1 MSSESTPEAP
11 TVEPDNL
18 RIAILGLGK
27 MGGILAQGFLRAN
40 LLPAANL
47 TATVARADRERT
59 PNLGIALTTDNLAAA
74 QAADIIL
81 LAIKPYQI
89 VDVLEEIAPAL
100 PGKLVISVA
109 ASITTA
115 TMEHAASGMY
125 LDQEIAVIRAMPN
138 TPAKLGAGM
147 TAICRG
153 QHVTDAQLALA
164 ERIFATVGR
173 TVTLD
178 EKLID
183 AATGLSGSG
192 PAYLYI
198 VIDALAEAGV
208 SVGLPRET
216 ATLLAAQTA
225 YGAARMVL
233 ETGLHPAQ
241 LKDQVT
247 TPAGTTIA
255 GIQALEEGKL
265 RATLIQAV
273 KRSVERAKELSGS

>member
-1 MSSESTPEAP
+1 MSSESTTEAP
-11 TVEPDNL
+11 TVEPDHL

-27 MGGILAQGFLRAN
+27 MGGILAQGFLSAN

-47 TATVARADRERT
+47 TATVARADRART
-59 PNLGIALTTDNLAAA
+59 PDLGIALTTDNLAAA
-74 QAADIIL
+74 SAADIIL

-125 LDQEIAVIRAMPN
+125 VDQEIAVIRAMPN
-138 TPAKLGAGM
+138 TPAKLGAAM

-153 QHVTDAQLALA
+153 QYVTDAQLALA

-208 SVGLPRET
+208 SVGLPRDT

-273 KRSVERAKELSGS
+273 KRSVERAKELSGN

>member
-1 MSSESTPEAP
+1 MSSEPG
-11 TVEPDNL
+11 NL

-40 LLPAANL
+40 LLPASHL
-47 TATVARADRERT
+47 TATVARGDRDRT
-59 PNLGIALTTDNLAAA
+59 PDLGISRTTDNLAAA
-74 QAADIIL
+74 QSANVIL

-89 VDVLEEIAPAL
+89 VDVLHAIAPTL
-100 PGKLVISVA
+100 TPSKLVISVA

-115 TMEHAASGMY
+115 TMEAASGPG
-125 LDQEIAVIRAMPN
+125 IPVIRAMPN
-138 TPAKLGAGM
+138 TPAKVGAGM

-153 QHVTDAQLALA
+153 KHVTDAQLALA
-164 ERIFATVGR
+164 ERIFTTVGR

-178 EKLID
+178 ERLID

-208 SVGLPRET
+208 GVGLPRDM
-216 ATLLAAQTA
+216 ATLLAAQTT
-225 YGAARMVL
+225 YGAAKMVL

-247 TPAGTTIA
+247 TPGGTTIA
-255 GIQALEEGKL
+255 GILELEAGGLRSTLGKAVSSAVQ
-265 RATLIQAV
+265 RA
-273 KRSVERAKELSGS
+273 RELAGN

>member
-1 MSSESTPEAP
+1 MSSEPE
-11 TVEPDNL
+11 DL

-47 TATVARADRERT
+47 TATVARADRDRT
-59 PNLGIALTTDNLAAA
+59 PSLGISLTTDNLAAA
-74 QAADIIL
+74 QAADIVL

-115 TMEHAASGMY
+115 TMEHAASGSY
-125 LDQEIAVIRAMPN
+125 VDQKIAVIRAMPN
-138 TPAKLGAGM
+138 TPAAVGAGM

-153 QHVTDAQLALA
+153 RHVTDAQLALA
-164 ERIFATVGR
+164 ERIFSTVGR

-192 PAYLYI
+192 PAYIFIL
-198 VIDALAEAGV
+198 IDALAEAGV
-208 SVGLPRET
+208 SVGLPRDT
-216 ATLLAAQTA
+216 ATLLAAQTT

-273 KRSVERAKELSGS
+273 KRSAERAKELSGN

>member
-1 MSSESTPEAP
+1 
-11 TVEPDNL
+11 
-18 RIAILGLGK
+18 
-27 MGGILAQGFLRAN
+27 MGGILAQGFLSAG
-40 LLPAANL
+40 LLPAKNL
-47 TATVARADRERT
+47 TATVARADRDRT
-59 PNLGIALTTDNLAAA
+59 PDLGITLTTDNLAAA
-74 QAADIIL
+74 SAAEIVL

-89 VDVLEEIAPAL
+89 VDVLRQIAPAL
-100 PGKLVISVA
+100 QPGKLVISVA

-115 TMEHAASGMY
+115 TMEAAAGP
-125 LDQEIAVIRAMPN
+125 EIAVIRAMPN

-153 QHVTDAQLALA
+153 HHVTDAQLALA

-198 VIDALAEAGV
+198 IMDALAEAGV
-208 SVGLPRET
+208 SVGLPRDV
-216 ATLLAAQTA
+216 ATLLAAQTT
-225 YGAARMVL
+225 YGAAKMVL

-247 TPAGTTIA
+247 TPGGTTIA
-255 GIQALEEGKL
+255 GIQALEEGKI
-265 RATLIQAV
+265 RATLIHAV
-273 KRSVERAKELSGS
+273 KRSAERAKELSGS

>member
-1 MSSESTPEAP
+1 MSNATATEPE
-11 TVEPDNL
+11 DL

-27 MGGILAQGFLRAN
+27 MGGILAQGFLGAN

-59 PNLGIALTTDNLAAA
+59 PELGIALTTDNLAAA

-89 VDVLEEIAPAL
+89 VNVLEEIAPAL

-109 ASITTA
+109 ASITTEK
-115 TMEHAASGMY
+115 MEAAASGMY
-125 LDQEIAVIRAMPN
+125 VDQEIAVIRAMPN

-208 SVGLPRET
+208 SVGLPRDT

-255 GIQALEEGKL
+255 GIQALEEGKI

-273 KRSVERAKELSGS
+273 KRSAERAKELSGS

>member
-1 MSSESTPEAP
+1 MSTASTSDAP
-11 TVEPDNL
+11 L
-18 RIAILGLGK
+18 RIAVLGLGK
-27 MGGILAQGFLRAN
+27 MGGILAQGFISAG
-40 LLPAANL
+40 LLPAENL
-47 TATVARADRERT
+47 SATVARTDRDRT
-59 PNLGIALTTDNLAAA
+59 LDLGITLTTDNLAAA
-74 QAADIIL
+74 AAADVVL

-89 VDVLEEIAPAL
+89 VDVLQQIAPAL
-100 PGKLVISVA
+100 KPGKLVISVA

-115 TMEHAASGMY
+115 TMEAAAGP
-125 LDQEIAVIRAMPN
+125 EIAVIRAMPN

-153 QHVTDAQLALA
+153 RHVTDAQLVLA

-198 VIDALAEAGV
+198 IMDALAEAGV
-208 SVGLPRET
+208 SVGLPRDV
-216 ATLLAAQTA
+216 ATLLAAQTT

-247 TPAGTTIA
+247 TPGGTTIA
-255 GIQALEEGKL
+255 GIQALEEGKI
-265 RATLIQAV
+265 RATLIHAV
-273 KRSVERAKELSGS
+273 KRSAERAKELSGS

>member
-1 MSSESTPEAP
+1 MSTTPG
-11 TVEPDNL
+11 NL

-27 MGGILAQGFLRAN
+27 MGTILAQGFLRAD

-59 PNLGIALTTDNLAAA
+59 PDLGITLTSDNLAAA
-74 QAADIIL
+74 RAADVIL
-81 LAIKPYQI
+81 LAIKPWQI
-89 VDVLEEIAPAL
+89 APVLTEIAPAL
-100 PGKLVISVA
+100 TPTKLIISVA

-115 TMEHAASGMY
+115 AMEAAAGP
-125 LDQEIAVIRAMPN
+125 QIPVIRAMPH
-138 TPAKLGAGM
+138 TPAALGAGM

-153 QHVTDAQLALA
+153 RHVSDAQLALA

-216 ATLLAAQTA
+216 ATLLAAQTTL
-225 YGAARMVL
+225 GAARMVL
-233 ETGLHPAQ
+233 ETALHPAQ

-247 TPAGTTIA
+247 TPGGTTIA
-255 GIQALEEGKL
+255 GIQALEEGNL

-273 KRSVERAKELSGS
+273 KRSTARAKELAGS

>member
-1 MSSESTPEAP
+1 MSSEPE
-11 TVEPDNL
+11 DL

-27 MGGILAQGFLRAN
+27 MGGILAQGFLSAN

-47 TATVARADRERT
+47 TATVARADRDRT
-59 PNLGIALTTDNLAAA
+59 PDLGIRLTTDNLAAA

-89 VDVLEEIAPAL
+89 VDVLHEISPAL

-109 ASITTA
+109 ASIPTA
-115 TMEHAASGMY
+115 TMEAAAGAGV
-125 LDQEIAVIRAMPN
+125 AVIRAMPN

-147 TAICRG
+147 TAISRG
-153 QHVTDAQLALA
+153 QHVTDAQLALG

-208 SVGLPRET
+208 SVGLPRDI
-216 ATLLAAQTA
+216 ATLLAAQTT

-247 TPAGTTIA
+247 TPGGTTIA

-265 RATLIQAV
+265 RATIIQAV
-273 KRSVERAKELSGS
+273 KCSADRAKELSGS

>member
-1 MSSESTPEAP
+1 MSHTASNNAP
-11 TVEPDNL
+11 L

-40 LLPAANL
+40 LLPAENL
-47 TATVARADRERT
+47 TATVARTDRDRT
-59 PNLGIALTTDNLAAA
+59 PDLGITLTIDNLAAA

-89 VDVLEEIAPAL
+89 VNVLHEIAPAL
-100 PGKLVISVA
+100 HPTLGPAKLVISVA

-115 TMEHAASGMY
+115 TMETAAGP
-125 LDQEIAVIRAMPN
+125 EVPVIRAMPN
-138 TPAKLGAGM
+138 TPAALGAGM

-153 QHVTDAQLALA
+153 KHVTDEQLSLA

-198 VIDALAEAGV
+198 ILDALAEAGV
-208 SVGLPRET
+208 SVGLPREV

-233 ETGLHPAQ
+233 ETDLHPAL

-247 TPAGTTIA
+247 TPGGTTIA

-265 RATLIQAV
+265 RATLIRAV
-273 KRSVERAKELSGS
+273 QRSAERAKELAGS

>member
-1 MSSESTPEAP
+1 MSSEPE
-11 TVEPDNL
+11 DL

-27 MGGILAQGFLRAN
+27 MGGILAQGFLSAN

-47 TATVARADRERT
+47 TATVARADRDRT
-59 PNLGIALTTDNLAAA
+59 PDLGIRLTTDNLAAA

-89 VDVLEEIAPAL
+89 VDVLHEIAPAL
-100 PGKLVISVA
+100 TPSHGRAKLVISVA
-109 ASITTA
+109 ASIPTA
-115 TMEHAASGMY
+115 TMEAAAGAGV
-125 LDQEIAVIRAMPN
+125 AVIRAMPN

-147 TAICRG
+147 TAISRG
-153 QHVTDAQLALA
+153 QHVTDAQLALG

-208 SVGLPRET
+208 SVGLPRDI
-216 ATLLAAQTA
+216 ATLLAAQTT

-247 TPAGTTIA
+247 TPGGTTIA

-265 RATLIQAV
+265 RATIIQAV
-273 KRSVERAKELSGS
+273 KCSADRAKELSGS